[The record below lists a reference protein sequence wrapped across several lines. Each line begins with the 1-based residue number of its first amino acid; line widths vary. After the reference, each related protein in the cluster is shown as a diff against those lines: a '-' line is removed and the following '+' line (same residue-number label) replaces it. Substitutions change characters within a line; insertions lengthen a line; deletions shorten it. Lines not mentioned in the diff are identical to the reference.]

1 MRCVKPH
8 ETCSEGSGSAHDDG
22 PGETADMSEN
32 QLFPPEPEPDP
43 TMSVRE
49 LANRF
54 STMIRREFNT
64 EIWVSGQIRNL
75 NRSARGHVYFNLV
88 EPPAPG
94 EAPNASVS
102 VVLFDSTR
110 QIINRRLSRTGAG
123 RMEDGVEI
131 RIRAA
136 VDYYVP
142 QGSLQIRM
150 TSIDP
155 EYTLGRLAADRD
167 HILRTLDAEGLLQAN
182 SRLAFPLAP
191 QRVALI
197 TSAAS
202 AASAD
207 FQDEL
212 TRSGLRFDI
221 RMFDTRVQGEGA
233 VESLQRALGV
243 ASESD
248 ADLIVLIRGGGSR
261 TDLAAFDS
269 EIVAR
274 AIAASQIPVLVG
286 VGHEIDRSIAD
297 EVAHTSLKT
306 PTACG
311 NHLVQQLRGV
321 DDRFAELGE
330 RIAALARSR
339 PPQVHFGL
347 HLIARR
353 VIAASDAAIE
363 RSTRHTNRLAQ
374 AVRQEANTGQQ
385 RAQDR
390 LVSASARLV
399 PAGRSTLRQA
409 SSTMDRAASRLST
422 AAPRA
427 LRNEELNLRALAAQ
441 VRAVDP
447 AHAIARGFSITTD
460 HDGRIVR
467 SVQDLP
473 DTFVTRLIDG
483 TVESTVDKSTV
494 DQSTVTALSQ
504 TEPAIDPG
512 DTE

>member
-1 MRCVKPH
+1 MTNDIP
-8 ETCSEGSGSAHDDG
+8 
-22 PGETADMSEN
+22 
-32 QLFPPEPEPDP
+32 LFAPEPEPDP
-43 TMSVRE
+43 TLTVRE
-49 LANRF
+49 LAGQF
-54 STMIRREFNT
+54 SLMIRREFSS

-75 NRSARGHVYFNLV
+75 SRSARGHVYFNLV
-88 EPPAPG
+88 EPPEPG
-94 EAPNASVS
+94 EQSNASVS
-102 VVLFDSTR
+102 VVLFDSAR
-110 QIINRRLSRTGAG
+110 QIINRRLARTGAG

-155 EYTLGRLAADRD
+155 QYTLGRLAADRE
-167 HILRTLDAEGLLQAN
+167 HVLRSLAQDGLLAAN
-182 SRLAFPLAP
+182 GLLAFPAAP
-191 QRVALI
+191 QKIALI

-212 TRSGLRFDI
+212 VRSGMRFDI

-243 ASESD
+243 AGGTD
-248 ADLIVLIRGGGSR
+248 ADVIVLIRGGGSR

-274 AIAASQIPVLVG
+274 SIAASPIPVLVG

-311 NHLVQQLRGV
+311 NHLVQLLAGI
-321 DDRFAELGE
+321 DHRFAELGE

-339 PPQVHFGL
+339 PPQVDFGL
-347 HLIARR
+347 HLLARR
-353 VIAASDAAIE
+353 VIAASDAMI
-363 RSTRHTNRLAQ
+363 TRTGRQTSHLAN
-374 AVRQEANTGQQ
+374 AVRHEADSGLR
-385 RAQDR
+385 RANDR
-390 LVSASARLV
+390 LVTATARLAPAARSSLRHAEATANRSARRM
-399 PAGRSTLRQA
+399 GH
-409 SSTMDRAASRLST
+409 

-427 LRNEELNLRALAAQ
+427 LKDHELALRTLDTQIRAL
-441 VRAVDP
+441 DP
-447 AHAIARGFSITTD
+447 SHALERGFSITTNAE
-460 HDGRIVR
+460 GRIVK
-467 SVQDLP
+467 SVAELP
-473 DTFVTRLIDG
+473 DTLITRLRDG
-483 TVESTVDKSTV
+483 TVASTVQHATVQRDSVSAPNQTDSTTTNGSAAESTAPTPS
-494 DQSTVTALSQ
+494 
-504 TEPAIDPG
+504 G
-512 DTE
+512 DANDHR

>member
-1 MRCVKPH
+1 
-8 ETCSEGSGSAHDDG
+8 
-22 PGETADMSEN
+22 
-32 QLFPPEPEPDP
+32 
-43 TMSVRE
+43 
-49 LANRF
+49 
-54 STMIRREFNT
+54 MIRREFSS

-75 NRSARGHVYFNLV
+75 SRSARGHVYFNLV

-94 EAPNASVS
+94 EQATASVS

-110 QIINRRLSRTGAG
+110 QIINRRLTRTGAG

-155 EYTLGRLAADRD
+155 EYTLGRLAADRE
-167 HILRTLDAEGLLQAN
+167 HILRALEKDGLLGAN
-182 SRLAFPLAP
+182 ALLPFPVAP
-191 QRVALI
+191 QKVALI

-212 TRSGLRFDI
+212 IRSGMRFDI

-261 TDLAAFDS
+261 TDLAAFDN

-274 AIAASQIPVLVG
+274 AIAASRLPVLVG

-311 NHLVQQLRGV
+311 NHLVQLLAGL
-321 DDRFAELGE
+321 DHRFADLGQ

-339 PPQVHFGL
+339 PPQVDFGL
-347 HLIARR
+347 HLLARR
-353 VIAASDAAIE
+353 VIAASDATIA
-363 RSTRHTNRLAQ
+363 RAGRDTGRLAG
-374 AVRQEANTGQQ
+374 AVRHEADDGLR
-385 RAQDR
+385 RAADR
-390 LVSASARLV
+390 LVSATARLA
-399 PAGRSTLRQA
+399 PAARSSLRHAQTTADRSTR
-409 SSTMDRAASRLST
+409 RLAH

-427 LRNEELNLRALAAQ
+427 LKDHELTLRSLDTQIRAL
-441 VRAVDP
+441 DP
-447 AHAIARGFSITTD
+447 AHALNRGFSITTD
-460 HDGRIVR
+460 AHGRIVK
-467 SVQDLP
+467 SVEDLP
-473 DTFVTRLIDG
+473 DTLVTRLRDG
-483 TVESTVDKSTV
+483 TVASTVQRD
-494 DQSTVTALSQ
+494 TALQRDTVSASGQ
-504 TEPAIDPG
+504 TGSARESGETD
-512 DTE
+512 DNR